1 MVRLAIHALS
11 EAAVTL
17 LLTTVAAELVHV
29 VSVVR
34 VVVVWVVVWVTA
46 VLGLLVVTLVVA
58 LRSRARRKLVAES
71 RVGSVVTAVRRLSVT
86 ALLALRLRMVI
97 HTPSESAVT
106 LRLTTEAA
114 EMVDIVATRLC
125 ILPRHSI
132 VVRLGIHALSEA
144 AVTLLLTTVA
154 AEFANIVAV
163 T

>member
-11 EAAVTL
+11 EAAITL

-34 VVVVWVVVWVTA
+34 VVVVWVVVWVTP

-86 ALLALRLRMVI
+86 ALLALRERVLGPGAKAAAGTLLSSAGLLLAWCLLAVVLVVLLVCVALLLRSEVLGVVI
-97 HTPSESAVT
+97 RRRGEG
-106 LRLTTEAA
+106 
-114 EMVDIVATRLC
+114 TRL
-125 ILPRHSI
+125 
-132 VVRLGIHALSEA
+132 
-144 AVTLLLTTVA
+144 
-154 AEFANIVAV
+154 
-163 T
+163 